1 MLADVSYEIRPL
13 DASTW
18 PAYAAFAE
26 KHNGVWGGCWCT
38 WFHRTPEELPKMRG
52 RGRDYKEDRVR
63 CGTTHAALVLD
74 GETVIAWAQYGPPE
88 ELPNIH
94 HRKEYLATAGQLPD
108 YRITCLFVDRDHRR
122 EGVARRAVE
131 GALALVAAAGG
142 GVVEAY
148 PHDLPEGTKK
158 NASFLYNATRS
169 MYEKLGFTYDRP
181 KGQGNCVMRRVVDPA

>member
-1 MLADVSYEIRPL
+1 MTDHEIRAL

-18 PAYAAFAE
+18 DAFARLAE

-38 WFHRTPEELPKMRG
+38 WFHRSPDEMAAMKG

-63 CGTTHAALVLD
+63 AGTAHAALVLD
-74 GETVIAWAQYGPPE
+74 GDDAIAWAEYGPPD

-94 HRKEYLATAGQLPD
+94 HRREYLRTADLLPD

-131 GALALVAAAGG
+131 GALSLIAAAGG
-142 GVVEAY
+142 GVVESY
-148 PHDLPEGTKK
+148 PHDLPEGAKK
-158 NASFLYNATRS
+158 NASFLYNATRA
-169 MYEKLGFTYDRP
+169 MYEGLGFTYVRP
-181 KGQGNCVMRRVVDPA
+181 KGQGNCVMRTTVEPG